1 MPSKE
6 YFHEYYMKNRERIIK
21 RVTAYNEKHS
31 EERKLYD
38 QLRHFLKYKPKH
50 KESLKIEKNVKIAFN

>member
-21 RVTAYNEKHS
+21 RVTAYNERHS
-31 EERKLYD
+31 EQRKLYD
-38 QLRHFLKYKPKH
+38 RVRHLLTYTPKS
-50 KESLKIEKNVKIAFN
+50 KECLKIEKNIKIEFN

>member
-6 YFHEYYMKNRERIIK
+6 YFREYYMKNRERIIK

-31 EERKLYD
+31 EDRKLYD
-38 QLRHFLKYKPKH
+38 RVRHLLIYTPKPK
-50 KESLKIEKNVKIAFN
+50 EGLKIEKNVKIAFN